1 MKIFL
6 TTYIYVITD
15 LLVIFPASAR
25 AQSTKYR
32 ITPEIEGLLTQLDSL
47 LENSNAINAAK
58 ESRLDDLRTSFAKTD
73 NTEKLYWL
81 AANLYEEYS
90 AYDSDSAMTYALKAR
105 SLAEKMHRPD
115 LVTDMELN
123 RAYIFSATGLL
134 DEATRVL
141 AAIDEAKLTEPQLWK
156 YADRMLFV
164 SSHRDQY
171 VGDHGRNTAYP
182 DEIDSL
188 LQRVLPRI
196 SSSDRYYSWFTGWGH
211 FKNKEEAS
219 GAIKD
224 IKPIV
229 DNSKFTTRADIDF
242 IASTGANTIRLPFHY
257 KLFTDED
264 YMGLPSGHNGYAHID
279 SVVTWCR
286 DNGLYL
292 ILDMHDAP
300 GGQTGDNIDDSYAFP
315 WLMESPRAQ
324 KLFCDIWEQIA
335 ERYENEPVILGY
347 ELINEPIAHYFDA
360 ETLNAKL
367 EPLHK
372 RAVEAIRRH
381 DNNHIILLGGPQW
394 NSNFSNFT
402 DWSYDD
408 KIMYTCHRYG
418 GEPTADAIHH
428 FIAFRDSTG
437 LPMYMGEIGHNTDEW
452 QAAFCDVLEDNNIGY
467 TFWPYKKLDS
477 SCMNGITRPAD
488 WDSIVAFVEAPRDS
502 YKAIREARPDTA
514 LARKALREFVEN
526 SRFENCTPQKSYIK
540 SIKLNID

>member
-1 MKIFL
+1 MKKAAL
-6 TTYIYVITD
+6 YLGGLA
-15 LLVIFPASAR
+15 LLAGCTASRQAE
-25 AQSTKYR
+25 
-32 ITPEIEGLLTQLDSL
+32 PEQTFMRIEGHDLIAPDGSKFFIRGTNIGNWLNPEGYMFGFSKTNSPRFINEMLCQL
-47 LENSNAINAAK
+47 
-58 ESRLDDLRTSFAKTD
+58 
-73 NTEKLYWL
+73 
-81 AANLYEEYS
+81 
-90 AYDSDSAMTYALKAR
+90 
-105 SLAEKMHRPD
+105 
-115 LVTDMELN
+115 
-123 RAYIFSATGLL
+123 
-134 DEATRVL
+134 
-141 AAIDEAKLTEPQLWK
+141 
-156 YADRMLFV
+156 
-164 SSHRDQY
+164 
-171 VGDHGRNTAYP
+171 VG
-182 DEIDSL
+182 
-188 LQRVLPRI
+188 
-196 SSSDRYYSWFTGWGH
+196 
-211 FKNKEEAS
+211 EEA
-219 GAIKD
+219 AADFWQDFKD
-224 IKPIV
+224 NYI
-229 DNSKFTTRADIDF
+229 TRADIDF

-367 EPLHK
+367 EPLYK

-488 WDSIVAFVEAPRDS
+488 WDSIVAFAEAPRDS

>member
-1 MKIFL
+1 MKKAAL
-6 TTYIYVITD
+6 YLGGLA
-15 LLVIFPASAR
+15 LLAGCTASRQAE
-25 AQSTKYR
+25 
-32 ITPEIEGLLTQLDSL
+32 PEQTFMRIEGHDLIAPDGSKFFIRGTNIGNWLNPEGYMFGFSKTNSPRFINEMLCQL
-47 LENSNAINAAK
+47 
-58 ESRLDDLRTSFAKTD
+58 
-73 NTEKLYWL
+73 
-81 AANLYEEYS
+81 
-90 AYDSDSAMTYALKAR
+90 
-105 SLAEKMHRPD
+105 
-115 LVTDMELN
+115 
-123 RAYIFSATGLL
+123 
-134 DEATRVL
+134 
-141 AAIDEAKLTEPQLWK
+141 
-156 YADRMLFV
+156 
-164 SSHRDQY
+164 
-171 VGDHGRNTAYP
+171 VG
-182 DEIDSL
+182 
-188 LQRVLPRI
+188 
-196 SSSDRYYSWFTGWGH
+196 
-211 FKNKEEAS
+211 EEA
-219 GAIKD
+219 AADFWQDFKD
-224 IKPIV
+224 NYI
-229 DNSKFTTRADIDF
+229 TRADIDF

-452 QAAFCDVLEDNNIGY
+452 QAAFVRTLEDNNIGY
-467 TFWPYKKLDS
+467 TFWPYKKLGD
-477 SCMNGITRPAD
+477 SCMNGITRPEG
-488 WDSIVAFVEAPRDS
+488 WDAVVEFAEGKRGSCAELRDLTVDR
-502 YKAIREARPDTA
+502 KAA
-514 LARKALREFVEN
+514 LAAMREFIRN
-526 SRFENCTPQKSYIK
+526 SRHENCNPQKSYIR
-540 SIKLNID
+540 SIGLSCD